1 MNIQFFNFEILEV
14 SQEQRPMPANVR
26 QVSGTQNVR
35 QLNRQELATMSNLD
49 KRLKGSRTGPQ
60 SLLDK
65 HEAKKNAQAKHKYKT
80 GAIEE
85 EYEVGQDLGAGQF
98 AVVKRV
104 RHRKTGKF
112 YAAKYIRKRK
122 MKTSRRG
129 VPQEEIEKEI
139 AVLQDL
145 GKLLLNLKKLK

>member
-1 MNIQFFNFEILEV
+1 MNFFPNFF
-14 SQEQRPMPANVR
+14 SK
-26 QVSGTQNVR
+26 T
-35 QLNRQELATMSNLD
+35 
-49 KRLKGSRTGPQ
+49 
-60 SLLDK
+60 LLDK
-65 HEAKKNAQAKHKYKT
+65 HEAKKEQKGKYRYRT

-85 EYEVGQDLGAGQF
+85 DYEVGQDLGAGQF
-98 AVVKRV
+98 VVVKRV

-122 MKTSRRG
+122 VKTSRRG

-145 GKLLLNLKKLK
+145 GNFNPI